1 MMEPAVFTGVRRQ
14 RRPPAGSDYY
24 QRIGAL
30 QQNLR
35 DSEKRRL
42 ELERKLFEYSQSN
55 RAISHLKYV
64 KLKNS
69 LKEICEWEKRAH
81 RRNQEI
87 LQDFDRIEAH
97 IMTLTTNTD
106 KLQQMKSEYEKCKQT
121 MVQTFKKSKRI
132 SSDEEDKNSGQ
143 VLQAEKQAGIKASL
157 SRGSYHPATIFM
169 SRQMSDS
176 SSIEHFSTEHKSPQP
191 TKSFSIYD
199 PNACRQAAESSS
211 LTDRCVIQT
220 NGDMQCLNKADKID
234 GKTSLQIRKKASI
247 SSSISSEHEP
257 THSADLE
264 SVTSNRSHSMEDE
277 QSAKLGSQLHERLSP
292 ENRNKDLKY
301 YNPSSKVEKVLAREK
316 PAINEERFEP
326 SHPELFPGAPDS
338 FSERPSDNPEAG
350 GGSGLGLKVVL
361 PQEHT
366 ELLDNESL
374 DSSSDLTVSVSD
386 SDDDLSPMKH
396 QMNVQHTNRMAEITS
411 SGHTKPKDEFGP
423 SIICPQI
430 SQPTA
435 DLETSKVCFS
445 EEGFFHLLQSVEAM
459 VNQSSIESLQL
470 YQSASLSPAKL
481 KELISLSNK
490 RTPLKEEDLEACMTL
505 VLHQFQMLLQSTLNG
520 PKETLVDSRSRA
532 DEKTN
537 RYDTPIDSP
546 SFLDRLYKHALF
558 LKDHNLLQEEDMA
571 ERLHSLL
578 AVRSDGRRTETPSS
592 PQKDLSEESE
602 EVSSFHSHGSSG
614 SLLSNLRDTSEIK
627 HGEPLKQLDS
637 KRPSKPEKQ
646 ETGHT
651 VPKTVVQSNRSLSE
665 GENRIESISD
675 VSNLEQS
682 PEKQETVHPVP
693 KTVVESNRSLSEGE
707 NRIESISDI
716 SELEQ
721 SPDLYPGAL
730 NVMDKA
736 KKKLSSEA
744 SASSSERSPLMRSED
759 KKKVVTNTKSKA
771 FWGESEDSASDI
783 EDVLRPQIETTD
795 GDDFDDFY
803 D

>member
-1 MMEPAVFTGVRRQ
+1 MMEPVVVTEERRQ
-14 RRPPAGSDYY
+14 GRPPVGNDYY

-55 RAISHLKYV
+55 RAISRFKYV

-106 KLQQMKSEYEKCKQT
+106 KLQQMKSEYEKFKQM
-121 MVQTFKKSKRI
+121 MVQTWKKSKQT
-132 SSDEEDKNSGQ
+132 SSDEKDRNSGQ

-176 SSIEHFSTEHKSPQP
+176 SSIEHFSTQHKSPQP
-191 TKSFSIYD
+191 TKSFSISD

-220 NGDMQCLNKADKID
+220 NGDMQCLNKSDKID
-234 GKTSLQIRKKASI
+234 GKPSLQIRKKASI

-257 THSADLE
+257 TRSADLE

-277 QSAKLGSQLHERLSP
+277 QSAQLGSQLHERLGP

-301 YNPSSKVEKVLAREK
+301 YNPSSKVEKVLAHEK
-316 PAINEERFEP
+316 PVINEERFEP
-326 SHPELFPGAPDS
+326 SLPELFPGAQNS
-338 FSERPSDNPEAG
+338 FSERPSDNPEARE
-350 GGSGLGLKVVL
+350 GSDLGLKVVL
-361 PQEHT
+361 PLEHT
-366 ELLDNESL
+366 QLLDNESL
-374 DSSSDLTVSVSD
+374 ESSSDLTVSVSD

-396 QMNVQHTNRMAEITS
+396 QMNAQHTIRMTEITS
-411 SGHTKPKDEFGP
+411 SGHTKPEDEFEP
-423 SIICPQI
+423 SIITPQVLR
-430 SQPTA
+430 PTV

-445 EEGFFHLLQSVEAM
+445 EEGLFHLLQSVEDM
-459 VNQSSIESLQL
+459 VHQPSSEGLQL
-470 YQSASLSPAKL
+470 YQRASLSPTKL
-481 KELISLSNK
+481 KKLVSLSNK
-490 RTPLKEEDLEACMTL
+490 RTPLKEEDLEVCTTL
-505 VLHQFQMLLQSTLNG
+505 VLHQFQMLLQSTSNR
-520 PKETLVDSRSRA
+520 PKDTLVDSSSTA

-546 SFLDRLYKHALF
+546 SSLERLYKHALF

-578 AVRSDGRRTETPSS
+578 AVRSDGRRTETPL
-592 PQKDLSEESE
+592 PRKKDLSEESE
-602 EVSSFHSHGSSG
+602 DVSSFHSHGSSC

-637 KRPSKPEKQ
+637 NRPSKQAFSEKQ
-646 ETGHT
+646 ETDHP
-651 VPKTVVQSNRSLSE
+651 VLKTVQSNRSLSE
-665 GENRIESISD
+665 GENQIESISD
-675 VSNLEQS
+675 VSELEQS
-682 PEKQETVHPVP
+682 PE
-693 KTVVESNRSLSEGE
+693 
-707 NRIESISDI
+707 
-716 SELEQ
+716 
-721 SPDLYPGAL
+721 LYPGAL
-730 NVMDKA
+730 NVVDKG
-736 KKKLSSEA
+736 KNKLSSEA
-744 SASSSERSPLMRSED
+744 SVSSSERSPLRSED

-771 FWGESEDSASDI
+771 FWGESDDSASDI
-783 EDVLRPQIETTD
+783 EDMLRPQIETTD
-795 GDDFDDFY
+795 ADDFDDFY